1 MSMTF
6 GEAIEVLKSGGMV
19 SREGWNGKGM
29 FVFQQ
34 VPSMVA
40 AEIVEKMTSLPES
53 VKAEFVRR
61 RDSVNKSETV
71 EFQHLKYR
79 NQFALVNPD
88 NTINGW
94 VPSSSDAL
102 ADDWKI
108 YQPNA

>member
-1 MSMTF
+1 MNF

-19 SREGWNGKGM
+19 CRSGWNGKGM

-53 VKAEFVRR
+53 VKAEFARR
-61 RDSVNKSETV
+61 RDSVNKSETI
-71 EFQHLKYR
+71 EFQHLKYS
-79 NQFALVNPD
+79 NQLAMVYPD
-88 NTINGW
+88 NSIYGW
-94 VPSSSDAL
+94 LASPSDVL

>member
-1 MSMTF
+1 
-6 GEAIEVLKSGGMV
+6 
-19 SREGWNGKGM
+19 
-29 FVFQQ
+29 
-34 VPSMVA
+34 
-40 AEIVEKMTSLPES
+40 
-53 VKAEFVRR
+53 
-61 RDSVNKSETV
+61 
-71 EFQHLKYR
+71 LKYR